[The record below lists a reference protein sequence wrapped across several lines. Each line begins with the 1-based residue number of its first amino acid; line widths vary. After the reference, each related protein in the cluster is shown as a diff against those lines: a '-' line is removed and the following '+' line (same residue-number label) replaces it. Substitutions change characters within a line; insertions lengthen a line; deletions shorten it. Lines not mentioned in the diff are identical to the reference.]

1 MKDGLLVINL
11 VREIPESMKPR
22 KIGIGGSESRSAIG
36 GGERKPAA
44 EQTVDAE
51 AEHA

>member
-1 MKDGLLVINL
+1 
-11 VREIPESMKPR
+11 MKPR
-22 KIGIGGSESRSAIG
+22 KIDIGGSAGREERSAIG
-36 GGERKPAA
+36 GGERKPAS